1 MNEAVSLILK
11 HRRSG
16 ALLDA
21 NLLLIYAVGKYDK
34 NFLSVCH
41 HTKQYT
47 ADFPLIEYLIEFFSI
62 LYTTPN
68 VLTEVSN
75 LGGKL
80 GPTFFVTL
88 GAMVSVLREEYCA
101 SKDAASNAAFGKLG
115 LTDAGIINVAA
126 KKCLVLTAD
135 WALYQTLRSNDIDA
149 VNINHL
155 RQLEWLGQL
164 QHG

>member
-1 MNEAVSLILK
+1 MNEALSLVLK

-21 NLLLIYAVGKYDK
+21 NLLLIYAVGMYDK
-34 NFLSVCH
+34 NLLPTFH
-41 HTKQYT
+41 YTKQYT
-47 ADFPLIEYLIEFFSI
+47 NDFTLIEHLIAFFSV

-68 VLTEVSN
+68 ILTEVSN

-80 GPTFFVTL
+80 GPKFFVTL
-88 GAMVSVLREEYCA
+88 GTMVSVLQEEYCI
-101 SKDAASNAAFGKLG
+101 SNDAASNAAFGKLG

-126 KKCLVLTAD
+126 NKCLVLTAD
-135 WALYQTLRSNDIDA
+135 WPLYQTLQHQNVDA

-155 RQLEWLGQL
+155 RQLEWLGHL
-164 QHG
+164 SV